1 VAELREQLEQAEAT
15 RAALQVE
22 NQDLHDELARLKN
35 LRPQLP
41 FKPSG
46 TERRQTAKILQ
57 ALYRLRVAKQDK
69 ATPALSLSARR

>member
-1 VAELREQLEQAEAT
+1 MVGWVSGADF
-15 RAALQVE
+15 LQVGSGRQNGNE
-22 NQDLHDELARLKN
+22 FRKPCAGSLLIYRSGLEHTKDTWRLKN

-57 ALYRLRVAKQDK
+57 A
-69 ATPALSLSARR
+69 